1 MSKKVLVTGGAG
13 YIGSHTVRA
22 LRAQGYDPVVF
33 DNLSRGHREAVL
45 DAPIIE
51 GELLEPQT
59 IRAALSGGDFQAV
72 VHFAALTYVG
82 ESVSHPSAYYR
93 NNVVGT
99 LNLLDA
105 MREEGVKAL
114 IFSSTAAVY
123 GDPQKIPMDE
133 DHPKSPVNPYGQSK
147 LMVERMLADFDTAFG
162 LQYVALRY
170 FNAAGCSLDALIG
183 EDHDPETHLVPR
195 VLQAAAGEIPNV
207 TILGTDYDT
216 PDGTCVRDF
225 IHVEDL
231 AAAHICA
238 LRHLLDGGKSL
249 ALNLGT
255 SAGNSVREVIDCVGR
270 VTGRKV
276 PVEEGPRRA
285 GDPPFLVADA
295 SRAQQ
300 SLGWQPQHTEL
311 EAIVASSWRW
321 MERGGRYARLKPQV

>member
-22 LRAQGYDPVVF
+22 LKKQGFEPVIF
-33 DNLSRGHREAVL
+33 DNLSRGHREAAL
-45 DAPIIE
+45 DAPLIE
-51 GELLEPQT
+51 GDLLEPEA
-59 IRAALSGGDFQAV
+59 IRSALSGQTFDAV

-82 ESVSHPSAYYR
+82 ESVSHPHVYYR
-93 NNVVGT
+93 NNVMGT

-105 MREEGVKAL
+105 MREEGVRAF

-123 GDPQKIPMDE
+123 GDPQRIPMDE

-147 LMVERMLADFDTAFG
+147 LMVERILADFDSAFD
-162 LQYVALRY
+162 LRYVALRY
-170 FNAAGCSLDALIG
+170 FNAAGCSLDSQIG
-183 EDHDPETHLVPR
+183 EDHDPETHLIPR
-195 VLQAAAGEIPNV
+195 VLQAAKGEIPNV
-207 TILGTDYDT
+207 TILGTDYET

-225 IHVEDL
+225 VHVEDL
-231 AAAHICA
+231 AAAHILA

-255 SAGNSVREVIDCVGR
+255 STGNSVREVIDCVGR

-276 PVEEGPRRA
+276 PLEEGPRRA

-295 SRAQQ
+295 SRAQKE
-300 SLGWQPQHTEL
+300 LGWKAEHADL
-311 EAIVASSWRW
+311 EVIVDSAWRW
-321 MERGGRYARLKPQV
+321 MERGGRYALLK